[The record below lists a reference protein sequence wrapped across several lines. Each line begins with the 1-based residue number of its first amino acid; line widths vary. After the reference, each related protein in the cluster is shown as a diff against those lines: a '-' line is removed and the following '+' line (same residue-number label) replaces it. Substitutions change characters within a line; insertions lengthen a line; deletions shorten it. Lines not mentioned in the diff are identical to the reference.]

1 MMHRWKIREF
11 GTKFSKTRKYE
22 SIMTQG
28 NGYMGIR
35 NSLSES
41 YPSGTRAALI
51 NGVFNTPEGDVSEL
65 AILPDVTNIE
75 ISIGEEN
82 FSSLFCDKT
91 DYIRELDM
99 KTGESFRQVIWTP
112 AEGGKF
118 QITFKRIVS
127 DVKEHII
134 AEKISV
140 KALEGDGEFEIKTG
154 IDGKITNCGVQHFG
168 IVRKSSYK
176 DGSIGV
182 YAETLQ
188 SKVGIAVSSYIV
200 CDAKK
205 RISADRR
212 SVFQSFNFKCN
223 EGDSFT
229 FEKISSYATSRDFEY
244 KTSEVAVEKVKNDSL
259 EYLSEAVRMGYDAL
273 REESAESWREF
284 WEEKEI
290 KIETDDEFYAQAV
303 NFAIY
308 HLHIMA
314 NRNDN
319 RLGIG
324 AKALTGEGY
333 KGHSFWDTEM
343 FILPYYIYNEPETAR
358 NLLEYRYNLLNK
370 ACEKAKEYGYEGA
383 MYPWEGA
390 WIDDGETC
398 PKYGE
403 MDMGTGEIRENK
415 MCSIEVHVNAAIAYG
430 VYQYFVATGDID
442 FMKRCGYEII
452 ILTGLFW
459 TSRAEFVNG
468 RYEIL
473 DVIGPDEY
481 KDNIDN
487 NAYTN
492 YMAQLNMSLAAKYI
506 DCMDSQ
512 TYDRLNEKYNLCDIL
527 EKLNNVL
534 NGLYLPKP
542 NVDGIIEQFDNCMS
556 LKEIDTSP
564 YKNNENVCMIFADY
578 DHSDILKMKVF
589 KQADTVM
596 LMYARKECFTDEI
609 IKKNLEYYEKFTL
622 HDSSLSMCIHSL
634 VAARVGDMQMADNVF
649 RDALSVDIGENVNNS
664 DIGIHAASIGGI
676 WLALV
681 MGYGGL
687 CVNEEGLSLA
697 PKLPNHIEKYQFRIC
712 YKGSK
717 LLIIVDKTGA
727 NIVRE
732 CGEPVKLKMFD
743 KEITV

>member
-1 MMHRWKIREF
+1 MHRWKIREF
-11 GTKFSKTRKYE
+11 GTKMSKIRKYE

-35 NSLSES
+35 NSLSEK
-41 YPSGTRAALI
+41 YPDGVKAALI
-51 NGVFNTPEGDVSEL
+51 NGVFNTPNGDVSEL
-65 AILPDVTNIE
+65 AILPDVTGIE
-75 ISIGEEN
+75 ISIGEEK

-99 KTGESFRQVIWTP
+99 RTGESFRQVIWTP
-112 AEGGKF
+112 ANGGKF
-118 QITFKRIVS
+118 QIIFKRIVS

-134 AEKISV
+134 AEKITV
-140 KALEGDGEFEIKTG
+140 KALQGDGEFEVKTG

-168 IVRKSSYK
+168 IVRKLSYK

-182 YAETLQ
+182 YTETLQ
-188 SKVGIAVSSYIV
+188 SKVGIAVSSHII

-205 RISADRR
+205 RLSSDRR
-212 SVFQSFNFKCN
+212 SIFQSFNFKCI
-223 EGDSFT
+223 EGESFT
-229 FEKISSYATSRDFEY
+229 FEKISSYTSSRDFEY
-244 KTSEVAVEKVKNDSL
+244 RNSEVDVEKVRDDSL
-259 EYLSEAVRMGYDAL
+259 KYLSDAVRMGYDAL
-273 REESAESWREF
+273 CEESTNSWNEF
-284 WEEKEI
+284 WKEKEI

-314 NRNDN
+314 NRKDN

-358 NLLEYRYNLLNK
+358 NLLEYRYNLLNS

-383 MYPWEGA
+383 MYPWECA

-403 MDMGTGEIRENK
+403 LDMGTGEVRENK
-415 MCSIEVHVNAAIAYG
+415 MCRIEVHLNAAVAYG
-430 VYQYFVATGDID
+430 VYHYFLATNDID

-459 TSRAEFVNG
+459 TSRAKFVNG

-506 DCMDSQ
+506 DGMDSQ
-512 TYDRLNEKYNLCDIL
+512 TYSRLNKKHNLSNISQ
-527 EKLNNVL
+527 KLKKVL
-534 NGLYLPKP
+534 DGLYLPKP
-542 NVDGIIEQFDNCMS
+542 NKDGIIEQFDDCMS
-556 LKEIDTSP
+556 LKEIDTTP
-564 YKNNENVCMIFADY
+564 YKNNENVCMIFEDY
-578 DHSDILKMKVF
+578 KHSDILKMKVF

-596 LMYARKECFTDEI
+596 LMYARNECFTDDI
-609 IKKNLEYYEKFTL
+609 IKKNLDYYEKFTL
-622 HDSSLSMCIHSL
+622 HDSSLSMCIHAL
-634 VAARVGDMQMADNVF
+634 VAARVNNLQMADNVF

-681 MGYGGL
+681 MGYGGM
-687 CVNEEGLSLA
+687 CVDEYSLSFA
-697 PKLPNHIEKYQFRIC
+697 PKLPKHIEKYQFRIL

-717 LLIIVDKTGA
+717 LLVTVDKSGA
-727 NIVRE
+727 NIIRE
-732 CGEPVKLKMFD
+732 SGEPVKLKMYD
-743 KEITV
+743 KEITI